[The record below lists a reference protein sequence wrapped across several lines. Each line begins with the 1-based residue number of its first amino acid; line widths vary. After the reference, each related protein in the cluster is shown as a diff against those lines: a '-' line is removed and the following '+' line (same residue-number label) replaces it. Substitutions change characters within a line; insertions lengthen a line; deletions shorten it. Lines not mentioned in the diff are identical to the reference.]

1 METKKCIKCGKELP
15 KESFEGSKSICK
27 ECQSKRR
34 RKIRNI
40 VLASLAVVGLG
51 IGAYAYFS
59 RPMEAF
65 EGVDDVKVEE
75 TEFKFDISQAVA
87 MNSPINVNGTVDNVE
102 SFKELFSRAV
112 ESAKQENEL
121 AIVIPSFGVLFDKNS
136 SEISNSELIKA
147 FVLAYMQTNMSAN
160 ILVEGY
166 TCDLGTDDYNMILS
180 QKRAETVK
188 DYLVSLGISSDKIVL
203 KSYGE
208 EQYNKLGLK
217 TKEEHRRVNV
227 SIK

>member
-1 METKKCIKCGKELP
+1 MATKKCTKCGMELP
-15 KESFEGSKSICK
+15 LESFDGSKSICK
-27 ECQSKRR
+27 KCQSKN
-34 RKIRNI
+34 KIRNI
-40 VLASLAVVGLG
+40 VLVGLAGLGLG
-51 IGAYAYFS
+51 IGTYAYMS

-87 MNSPINVNGTVDNVE
+87 MNSPISVNGTVDNIE
-102 SFKELFSRAV
+102 SFKTLFSQSV
-112 ESAKQENEL
+112 ESSKQGNTQS
-121 AIVIPSFGVLFDKNS
+121 IVIPSIGMLFGKNS
-136 SEISNSELIKA
+136 SELTNSELIKE
-147 FVLAYMQTNMSAN
+147 FVLAYMQTNKTAN
-160 ILVEGY
+160 VLVEGY
-166 TCDLGTDDYNMILS
+166 TCDLGSNEHNMILS

-188 DYLVSLGISSDKIVL
+188 NYMVSLGMSSDKIII

-227 SIK
+227 SIE